1 MTREEINAAKA
12 QKTFVLPRKQALADL
27 AKWPDNV
34 VPTNAQVNEYI
45 PELCRL
51 PYDYIYRDSGRAMA
65 ECTLLAWEYT
75 GLDGIE
81 ANIDIYNFEV
91 ENAGA
96 KLNFFKDHMP
106 DVNRNNFLVKD
117 EKDLDKIKFRGLDAG
132 RCRYLIEYCKAWTAY
147 SGLDIFPGLCA
158 PWSAAVNLC
167 GLENLVVAALSE
179 PDFVHEMMRR
189 IVYDLQ
195 VPMYK
200 ALIAEIPGC
209 QAIVV
214 ADAWASPPM
223 VSVPVI
229 RDFAALW
236 HGRLQEAMGIP
247 VPNIGVWGSSYL
259 KGKDK
264 DEFMEIVTKMLGMT
278 AVFDPDQ
285 ERDGVT
291 YYREFANKAGVP
303 FLTGFSTAALL
314 AGPIDS
320 IVERAKKYTLEGN
333 AGKTPYMFLF
343 SNIAPRTPIDHIRTA
358 IAVAK
363 TYGAPGST
371 EHTPFKLPPSAEGFS
386 EFLKK
391 KIKNNPEGYTFA
403 WLEKS
408 GWAKEV
414 KG

>member
-1 MTREEINAAKA
+1 
-12 QKTFVLPRKQALADL
+12 
-27 AKWPDNV
+27 
-34 VPTNAQVNEYI
+34 
-45 PELCRL
+45 
-51 PYDYIYRDSGRAMA
+51 
-65 ECTLLAWEYT
+65 
-75 GLDGIE
+75 
-81 ANIDIYNFEV
+81 
-91 ENAGA
+91 
-96 KLNFFKDHMP
+96 
-106 DVNRNNFLVKD
+106 
-117 EKDLDKIKFRGLDAG
+117 
-132 RCRYLIEYCKAWTAY
+132 
-147 SGLDIFPGLCA
+147 
-158 PWSAAVNLC
+158 
-167 GLENLVVAALSE
+167 
-179 PDFVHEMMRR
+179 
-189 IVYDLQ
+189 
-195 VPMYK
+195 
-200 ALIAEIPGC
+200 
-209 QAIVV
+209 
-214 ADAWASPPM
+214 
-223 VSVPVI
+223 
-229 RDFAALW
+229 
-236 HGRLQEAMGIP
+236 
-247 VPNIGVWGSSYL
+247 
-259 KGKDK
+259 
-264 DEFMEIVTKMLGMT
+264 MLGMT